1 MSINAEIQSILIP
14 LVREEV
20 TNQLDGLA
28 EGVLSCLQRP
38 EFESWGRFLNYD
50 QTAKY
55 LGISKSGL
63 KKRLAR
69 FGVHPLVFNEREKVF
84 DRYEL
89 DRLKVNEFLNNYKNN
104 LKNGIKM

>member
-1 MSINAEIQSILIP
+1 MGIQVEIPQDAIKQMI
-14 LVREEV
+14 RDEV
-20 TNQLDGLA
+20 SLQLDGLA
-28 EGVLSCLQRP
+28 VGILNQIHQP
-38 EFESWGRFLNYD
+38 EFESWGRYLNYD

-69 FGVHPLVFNEREKVF
+69 FNIHPLVFNEREKVF

-89 DRLKVNEFLNNYKNN
+89 DRLKVNKFLDNYKNRIR
-104 LKNGIKM
+104 K